1 MKMSL
6 YTLKRR
12 GSRIA
17 LVTTGALLL
26 SLTPVFNEPQ
36 FAVHAEEETKED
48 MQQQKDEAE
57 AGQAE
62 AEANA
67 AKYQKQI
74 DSLVKTVTELDAQM
88 TDISVQIVEKKQEA
102 SDLQAEIDD
111 TQKKLAAAQVSED
124 NQYEAMKKRI
134 QYLYEEG
141 DVEYIDALLSSAS
154 FEDSLNKSEY
164 VDQISSY
171 DQKQLNKLV
180 KTKNDIASYE
190 KTLEKDL
197 ADVETV
203 KADLEQKQSDLDD
216 VITQKND
223 EINKYSG
230 DVAIQEAIA
239 AEFAQKAADLDDKL
253 ANLAIQEAAAREAE
267 LKKQQ
272 EEQRKQQQQQIE
284 DNNNNGGNDDNGG
297 GSDDNGGSSDDN
309 GGGSD
314 DNGGGSNGG
323 STTGTGQFI
332 WPVSTGGVITDT
344 YGPRDAPTAGAST
357 WHRGLDIGCGYG
369 DAILAADSGVVTVAE
384 WGESG
389 GNYVMIDHGNG
400 FVTMYLHNSSLAVS
414 VGDVVSQGQTIA
426 YAGSTGYS
434 TGTHCHFSV
443 FLNGEY
449 VNPQDYL

>member
-6 YTLKRR
+6 YTLKRS
-12 GSRIA
+12 GSRVA
-17 LVTTGALLL
+17 LVTAGALLL
-26 SLTPVFNEPQ
+26 SLTPAFNTPQ
-36 FAVHAEEETKED
+36 FAVYAEETKED
-48 MQQQKDEAE
+48 VQQQKDEAE

-67 AKYQKQI
+67 AKYQKQV

-102 SDLQAEIDD
+102 SDLQSEIDD

-230 DVAIQEAIA
+230 DVAVQQAIA
-239 AEFAQKAADLDDKL
+239 AEFAQKASDLDDKL
-253 ANLAIQEAAAREAE
+253 ANIAIQEAAAREAE
-267 LKKQQ
+267 LKRQQ
-272 EEQRKQQQQQIE
+272 EEQRQQK
-284 DNNNNGGNDDNGG
+284 
-297 GSDDNGGSSDDN
+297 
-309 GGGSD
+309 
-314 DNGGGSNGG
+314 
-323 STTGTGQFI
+323 TTAEITLTTAAVTPTMETMTATAAVMTAAMVAAQLQVQAGLYGQFPQVVLSQI
-332 WPVSTGGVITDT
+332 HMVQEMLLQ
-344 YGPRDAPTAGAST
+344 
-357 WHRGLDIGCGYG
+357 RGR
-369 DAILAADSGVVTVAE
+369 V
-384 WGESG
+384 
-389 GNYVMIDHGNG
+389 HGTE
-400 FVTMYLHNSSLAVS
+400 VL
-414 VGDVVSQGQTIA
+414 I
-426 YAGSTGYS
+426 
-434 TGTHCHFSV
+434 
-443 FLNGEY
+443 
-449 VNPQDYL
+449 

>member
-6 YTLKRR
+6 YTLKRS
-12 GSRIA
+12 GSRVA
-17 LVTTGALLL
+17 LVTAGALLL
-26 SLTPVFNEPQ
+26 SLTPAFNTPQ
-36 FAVHAEEETKED
+36 VAVYAEETKED
-48 MQQQKDEAE
+48 VQQQKDEAE

-67 AKYQKQI
+67 AKYQKQV

-230 DVAIQEAIA
+230 DVAVQQAIA
-239 AEFAQKAADLDDKL
+239 AEFAQKASDLDDKL
-253 ANLAIQEAAAREAE
+253 ANIAIQEAAAREAE
-267 LKKQQ
+267 LKRQQ
-272 EEQRKQQQQQIE
+272 EEQRQQQQQQVE
-284 DNNNNGGNDDNGG
+284 DNSGDNSDDSSDGNDDSNGG
-297 GSDDNGGSSDDN
+297 GDDSSNG
-309 GGGSD
+309 
-314 DNGGGSNGG
+314 GG
-323 STTGTGQFI
+323 STTGTGRFI

-389 GNYVMIDHGNG
+389 GNYVMIDHGSG